1 MSKNTYSLVI
11 PAYNEEKYIGDCLE
25 YALRQKDFSEIIV
38 IDNASTDGTKKL
50 VEKIAKEHPHALGRL
65 RVVTEMKKGLTR
77 ARERGRLE
85 ARGNVIAYVDADTR
99 MPEKWLGMV
108 IHEFEKNKNL
118 AVLSGPYVYH
128 DIPRYEQ
135 HLITI
140 LYWYILAMPIY
151 WLVGYMTVGGNFAI
165 RTSALEKMGGFD
177 TSIEFY
183 GEDTNIARRASK
195 YGKVKFM
202 PSLYMYTSARRF
214 EGQGVWKTGLI
225 YMTNFVTEVVFKKP
239 VTKKYVDI
247 R

>member
-1 MSKNTYSLVI
+1 
-11 PAYNEEKYIGDCLE
+11 
-25 YALRQKDFSEIIV
+25 
-38 IDNASTDGTKKL
+38 
-50 VEKIAKEHPHALGRL
+50 
-65 RVVTEMKKGLTR
+65 MKKGLTR

-135 HLITI
+135 RLITI

-165 RTSALEKMGGFD
+165 RTTALEKMGGFD

-195 YGKVKFM
+195 HGKVKFM

-225 YMTNFVTEVVFKKP
+225 YMTNFVSEVIFKKP